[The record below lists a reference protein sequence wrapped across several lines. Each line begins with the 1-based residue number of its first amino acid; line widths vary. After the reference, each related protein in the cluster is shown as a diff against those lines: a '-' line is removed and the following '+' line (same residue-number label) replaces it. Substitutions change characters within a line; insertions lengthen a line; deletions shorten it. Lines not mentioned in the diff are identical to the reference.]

1 MVGRFGRWWLLLVL
15 IACSVQF
22 PCHFAV
28 VKREGK
34 ERELWNLQW
43 HSKRA
48 TWCHV
53 GERREMKFQR
63 VPVRTQTERG
73 EYLSYLQLQIP
84 LLVPCPEKRL
94 KVSK

>member
-1 MVGRFGRWWLLLVL
+1 MVAAPCPNSLFRPISLSFCSSEEGRKRERVME
-15 IACSVQF
+15 
-22 PCHFAV
+22 FAV
-28 VKREGK
+28 A
-34 ERELWNLQW
+34 LT
-43 HSKRA
+43 RA